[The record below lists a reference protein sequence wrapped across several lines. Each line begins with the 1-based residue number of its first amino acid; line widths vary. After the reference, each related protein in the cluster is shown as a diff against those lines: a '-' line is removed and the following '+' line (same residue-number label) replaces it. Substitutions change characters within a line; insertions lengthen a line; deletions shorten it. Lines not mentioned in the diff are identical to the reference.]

1 MKSEKERGKCKE
13 ESLNLEQLQ
22 SSKNESADNIK
33 LDEFQDINN
42 EVQVS
47 ITKIQ
52 THKNLL
58 TIQ

>member
-13 ESLNLEQLQ
+13 KFSNLEQLQ

>member
-13 ESLNLEQLQ
+13 KSSNLEQLQ